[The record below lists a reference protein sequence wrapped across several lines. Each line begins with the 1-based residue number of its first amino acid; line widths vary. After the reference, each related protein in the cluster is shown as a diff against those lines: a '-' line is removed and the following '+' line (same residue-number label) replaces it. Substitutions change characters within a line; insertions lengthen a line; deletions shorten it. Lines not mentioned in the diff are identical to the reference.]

1 MNLNEAKLDYKRFTM
16 KMRGNGWSADD
27 VKEYADHIA
36 ILFGKDEKAAL
47 SLYPAGHYHNAKEA
61 RQDAVNFWKSV

>member
-1 MNLNEAKLDYKRFTM
+1 MNLKEAKLDYKRFTM

-47 SLYPAGHYHNAKEA
+47 ELYQPGHYKTAKEA